1 MTSPESR
8 KTLNNDVLFKTL
20 RELNPTP
27 QQLKEIEIL
36 ERIVSTREGTTG
48 AGKKVH
54 VRRGPMHAAHRRS

>member
-8 KTLNNDVLFKTL
+8 KPLNNDVLFKTL

-36 ERIVSTREGTTG
+36 ERIVTTRVGAAG
-48 AGKKVH
+48 AGKKVP
-54 VRRGPMHAAHRRS
+54 VRRGPMRGVHRRS

>member
-8 KTLNNDVLFKTL
+8 KPLNNDVLFKTL

-36 ERIVSTREGTTG
+36 ERIVTTREGSTA
-48 AGKKVH
+48 AGKKVPA
-54 VRRGPMHAAHRRS
+54 RRGPMRAVRRRS